1 VGNFAGGALSRLEAV
16 GSPRLVERA
25 PAPGG
30 APARAGG
37 KPEPPLREL
46 RSERLTAD
54 FAAAGGLR
62 TATADGAVEYRA
74 GPTAVDAVRMTYD
87 AATGKG
93 EAFGQ
98 PVEMVSERGTLHA
111 PHATWDETAGILAA
125 DGGVTAVL
133 DESDTAALDGSPL
146 GSGEGPVRVESH
158 EALWRDEPRSFLFRG
173 AVRAWQGDN
182 LVLAQALRG
191 DRTAE
196 GTDVLTATGEVK
208 TVWIPASEA
217 DGAGGSGGP
226 EASAGGAP
234 QEPVEVTA
242 QEMVYRAGERTLVY
256 RGKAVAVQG
265 RRELACQELLV
276 ALDGDGRAESMTCT
290 GQVVLDDR
298 AAGNRATGQRAVYDL
313 GARTVTIEGAPV
325 RLRKADGA
333 QVEGRRVVYDI
344 EAGSATVRGE
354 APAPP
359 AAPAAPEVG
368 GEG

>member
-1 VGNFAGGALSRLEAV
+1 
-16 GSPRLVERA
+16 
-25 PAPGG
+25 
-30 APARAGG
+30 
-37 KPEPPLREL
+37 
-46 RSERLTAD
+46 
-54 FAAAGGLR
+54 
-62 TATADGAVEYRA
+62 
-74 GPTAVDAVRMTYD
+74 
-87 AATGKG
+87 
-93 EAFGQ
+93 
-98 PVEMVSERGTLHA
+98 
-111 PHATWDETAGILAA
+111 
-125 DGGVTAVL
+125 
-133 DESDTAALDGSPL
+133 
-146 GSGEGPVRVESH
+146 
-158 EALWRDEPRSFLFRG
+158 
-173 AVRAWQGDN
+173 
-182 LVLAQALRG
+182 VLAQALRG

-208 TVWIPASEA
+208 TVWIPASGA